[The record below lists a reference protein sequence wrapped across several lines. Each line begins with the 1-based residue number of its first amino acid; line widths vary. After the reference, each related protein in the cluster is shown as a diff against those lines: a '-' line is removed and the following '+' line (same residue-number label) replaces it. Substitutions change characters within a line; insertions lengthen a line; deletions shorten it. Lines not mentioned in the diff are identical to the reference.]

1 MSITDIDI
9 DSGTDSGAGAGAGTG
24 IVSWNPEALD
34 EILSNDE
41 GRPVLFTNARILT
54 MDPLIGTMTGADLL
68 FVGSLVVGVG
78 PAIVTA
84 AQDDNAIVVD
94 CTGMTIAPAVVD
106 TVALAGGRGHRS
118 EYVATLTPGNTP
130 DFLVVPDELAAD
142 VPSAVA
148 TLMTRPEQVRA
159 LVAAGRPVLWAGT
172 DAPGRATAPETGI
185 PASPDLTGSPRVGVW
200 IDRKDFLHQELTAD
214 GRYDETRGGRPH
226 AYQGRYWIDGDR
238 IDYLDDLGFW
248 AYGEFQDD
256 ELHHA
261 GYVMK
266 LG

>member
-1 MSITDIDI
+1 MTTND
-9 DSGTDSGAGAGAGTG
+9 THTRTGAL
-24 IVSWNPEALD
+24 SWHPEALD
-34 EILSNDE
+34 EILSND
-41 GRPVLFTNARILT
+41 GSRPVLFTNARIVT
-54 MDPLIGTMTGADLL
+54 MDPLIGTMTGADIL
-68 FVGSLVVGVG
+68 FVGSLIVGVG

-94 CTGMTIAPAVVD
+94 CTGTTIVPAVVD
-106 TVALAGGRGHRS
+106 TVALTGGRGQRS
-118 EYVATLTPGNTP
+118 KYVATLTPGNSA

-148 TLMTRPEQVRA
+148 TLMSRPDQVRA
-159 LVAAGRPVLWAGT
+159 LVAAGRPVRWSGT
-172 DAPGRATAPETGI
+172 EITGEPAATRTGM
-185 PASPDLTGSPRVGVW
+185 PAASDLTGSPRVGVW
-200 IDRKDFLHQELTAD
+200 IDREDFLHQELTAD

-226 AYQGRYWIDGDR
+226 AYQGRFWIDGDR

-248 AYGEFQDD
+248 AYGEFKGD

-266 LG
+266 LN

>member
-1 MSITDIDI
+1 MTITD
-9 DSGTDSGAGAGAGTG
+9 TDTT
-24 IVSWNPEALD
+24 VSWNPEALG

-54 MDPLIGTMTGADLL
+54 MDPLIGAMVGADIV
-68 FVGSLVVGVG
+68 FVGPLIVGVG
-78 PAIVTA
+78 PGIVTA
-84 AQDDNAIVVD
+84 AGDDNAIVVD
-94 CTGMTIAPAVVD
+94 GTGMTIVPAVVD
-106 TVALAGGRGHRS
+106 TVALAGGRGSRS
-118 EYVATLTPGNTP
+118 EYVATLTPGNAT
-130 DFLVVPDELAAD
+130 DFLVVPDELADD

-148 TLMTRPEQVRA
+148 TLMSRPAQVRA
-159 LVAAGRPVLWAGT
+159 LVATGRPVLWAG
-172 DAPGRATAPETGI
+172 AAVPGRATAPRTGT
-185 PASPDLTGSPRVGVW
+185 PAAANLTGSPRVGVW
-200 IDRKDFLHQELTAD
+200 IDRNDFLHQELTAD

-248 AYGEFQDD
+248 AYGAFQGD

>member
-1 MSITDIDI
+1 MTSTDT
-9 DSGTDSGAGAGAGTG
+9 ST
-24 IVSWNPEALD
+24 VHWNPEALE
-34 EILSNDE
+34 EILSNDK

-54 MDPLIGTMTGADLL
+54 TDPLIGTMSGADLL
-68 FVGSLVVGVG
+68 FVGALLVGVG
-78 PAIVTA
+78 PGIITA
-84 AQDDNAIVVD
+84 AADDNAIVVD
-94 CTGMTIAPAVVD
+94 CTGLTIAPAVVD
-106 TVALAGGRGHRS
+106 TVALVGGRGHRS
-118 EYVATLTPGNTP
+118 EYVATLTPGNNP
-130 DFLVVPDELAAD
+130 EFLVVPDSLAAD

-159 LVAAGRPVLWAGT
+159 LVAAGRPVLWSGT
-172 DAPGRATAPETGI
+172 DVPGRSTAPEAGI
-185 PASPDLTGSPRVGVW
+185 PAAANLTDSPRLGIW
-200 IDRKDFLHQELTAD
+200 IDRNDFLHQELTAD

-226 AYQGRYWIDGDR
+226 AYHGRYWIDGNR

-248 AYGEFQDD
+248 AYGEFQGD

>member
-1 MSITDIDI
+1 MTTND
-9 DSGTDSGAGAGAGTG
+9 THAHTGAL
-24 IVSWNPEALD
+24 SWHPEALD
-34 EILSNDE
+34 EILSNDG
-41 GRPVLFTNARILT
+41 GRPVLFTNARIVT
-54 MDPLIGTMTGADLL
+54 MDPLIGTMTGADIL
-68 FVGSLVVGVG
+68 FVGDLIVGVG
-78 PAIVTA
+78 PGIITA

-94 CTGMTIAPAVVD
+94 CTGTTIVPAVVD
-106 TVALAGGRGHRS
+106 TAALAGGRGRRS
-118 EYVATLTPGNTP
+118 EYVATLTPGNNT

-148 TLMTRPEQVRA
+148 TLVSHPEQVRA
-159 LVAAGRPVLWAGT
+159 LVAAGRPVRWSGT
-172 DAPGRATAPETGI
+172 EIPGGPTTPQAGI
-185 PASPDLTGSPRVGVW
+185 PAAPDLTGSPRLGVW
-200 IDRKDFLHQELTAD
+200 IDRQDFLHQELTAD

-226 AYQGRYWIDGDR
+226 AYQGRFWIDGDR

-248 AYGEFQDD
+248 AYGEFRGD

>member
-1 MSITDIDI
+1 MSITDT
-9 DSGTDSGAGAGAGTG
+9 GT
-24 IVSWNPEALD
+24 VSWNPEALD

-54 MDPLIGTMTGADLL
+54 MDPLIGTMPGADLL

-84 AQDDNAIVVD
+84 AGDDNAIVVD
-94 CTGMTIAPAVVD
+94 CTGLTITPAIVD
-106 TVALAGGRGHRS
+106 TVALARSRGHRS
-118 EYVATLTPGNTP
+118 EYVATLTPGNAP
-130 DFLVVPDELAAD
+130 DFLVLPDELAAD
-142 VPSAVA
+142 VLSAVA
-148 TLMTRPEQVRA
+148 ALMTRPEEVRA
-159 LVAAGRPVLWAGT
+159 LVAAGRPVLWAGA
-172 DAPGRATAPETGI
+172 DVPGRATAPETGI
-185 PASPDLTGSPRVGVW
+185 PAAADLTGSPRVGVW
-200 IDRKDFLHQELTAD
+200 IDSHDFLHQELGAD
-214 GRYDETRGGRPH
+214 GRYDETRGGRRH

-248 AYGEFQDD
+248 AYGEFQGD

-261 GYVMK
+261 GYVMQ

>member
-1 MSITDIDI
+1 MSMTDAASD
-9 DSGTDSGAGAGAGTG
+9 TDS
-24 IVSWNPEALD
+24 VSWNPEALD
-34 EILSNDE
+34 EVLSNDE

-68 FVGSLVVGVG
+68 FVGSLLVGVG
-78 PAIVTA
+78 PGIITA
-84 AQDDNAIVVD
+84 AEDDNAIVVD
-94 CTGMTIAPAVVD
+94 CTGTTITPAVVD

-118 EYVATLTPGNTP
+118 QHVATLTPGNTA
-130 DFLVVPDELAAD
+130 DFLVMPDALAVD

-148 TLMTRPEQVRA
+148 SLITRPGQVRA

-172 DAPGRATAPETGI
+172 GVPGRADTPEAGI
-185 PASPDLTGSPRVGVW
+185 PAAEDLTGSPRVGVW
-200 IDRKDFLHQELTAD
+200 IDRDDFLHQELTAD

-248 AYGEFQDD
+248 AYGEFRGD

-266 LG
+266 RG